1 MNSLF
6 NTFAKKLFAAS
17 CAIFVLGMTLIVV
30 AFSMEDEEVDPS
42 YQKYFNENYKIF
54 SLNTPDNIAFAGEEV
69 PLQILDVREK
79 LDRELLV
86 NTYWQSQSLLFHK
99 RANRWFPVIEPILE
113 KNGVPDD
120 FKYLAVIESGLT
132 NVVSPAGA
140 TGYWQLLKHTGREY
154 GLEINNEVDE
164 RYHVE
169 KSTEAAC
176 KYLKDAYKIYG
187 SWTLAAASYN
197 MGMTGLNRQIE
208 RQQVFNYYD
217 LLLNEETGRY
227 LYRILALKEI
237 LGKPSLYGF
246 HFRPKD
252 LYTTYE
258 VEEVMVDTAVD
269 NFADFAEQQEIN
281 YKILKILNPWLREAF
296 ITNPKN
302 KAYLIKIP
310 IDKTA
315 GLVPFEPAP
324 KQISVSDSLSG
335 DTIIIDQ

>member
-1 MNSLF
+1 MSNLF
-6 NTFAKKLFAAS
+6 NTFGKKLFAAS
-17 CAIFVLGMTLIVV
+17 CAIFILTMTFIVV
-30 AFSMEDEEVDPS
+30 AFKAEDEPVDPS

-54 SLNTPDNIAFAGEEV
+54 SLNTPEELEFAEEEV
-69 PLQILDVREK
+69 PLHILDVREK

-113 KNGVPDD
+113 ENGVPDD

-140 TGYWQLLKHTGREY
+140 TGYWQFLKHTGREY

-176 KYLKDAYKIYG
+176 EYLKDAYEIYG

-197 MGMTGLNRQIE
+197 MGMTGLNRQME

-217 LLLNEETGRY
+217 MLLNEETGRY
-227 LYRILALKEI
+227 VFRILALKEI
-237 LGKPSLYGF
+237 LSKPSAYGF

-252 LYTTYE
+252 LYPPYE
-258 VEEVMVDTAVD
+258 VKELTVDTAVE
-269 NFADFAEQQEIN
+269 NFATFAEQQEIN
-281 YKILKILNPWLREAF
+281 YKILKILNPWLRESF
-296 ITNPKN
+296 MTNPKN
-302 KAYLIKIP
+302 KAYRVKVP
-310 IDKTA
+310 SDKST
-315 GLVPFEPAP
+315 GLVPFEPLP
-324 KQISVSDSLSG
+324 KQISISDSLSG
-335 DTIIIDQ
+335 DTIIVD